1 MNESRASWTT
11 TLVVGVISLLPR
23 LYAALAFSREPVW
36 DGHYYDYGAR
46 RIAQGLGYSDDL
58 MMGAATL
65 WRPWCHYPVGYSG
78 FLAFL
83 YSIFGNGQ
91 FIAPVANALLGA
103 WAVMITHRIGIHW
116 LSPRRAIV
124 AALLCGTSLEL
135 ILYSPVVMTEVLAM
149 TLPMTA
155 IWIAVVW
162 GKRLSAAVATGAV
175 LGFGTLVQPQTILL
189 APLLGAV
196 MGGWSLGIRKIL
208 WMSFLTTAVALC
220 VVSPWTIRNCR
231 VMDGCAWVSTNGGWN
246 LAIGA
251 FPRATGRFETLKA
264 SDGCAVV
271 TGQVQQ
277 DRCWA
282 SLGMSW
288 IKQDFSR
295 WLRLAPLKLG
305 HCFDHAS
312 FAVEYL
318 GQADPQ
324 LWSEPVRQRW
334 RDWLTTAHRLLLS
347 VAAFGFVAF
356 RVRDAKGF
364 VVETGLRMIVA
375 GFVAYAWS
383 EDQPSFWP
391 LAICIVATGLIPRKS
406 APALGTAGMALT
418 ISFLLFVVT
427 HVIFFGEDRYHV
439 RLIPMMCLLAA
450 ACFRPSRNVDEDS
463 LSRSPTAEAKA

>member
-251 FPRATGRFETLKA
+251 FPRATGRFETPKA
-264 SDGCAVV
+264 SDGCAV
-271 TGQVQQ
+271 
-277 DRCWA
+277 
-282 SLGMSW
+282 
-288 IKQDFSR
+288 
-295 WLRLAPLKLG
+295 
-305 HCFDHAS
+305 
-312 FAVEYL
+312 
-318 GQADPQ
+318 
-324 LWSEPVRQRW
+324 
-334 RDWLTTAHRLLLS
+334 
-347 VAAFGFVAF
+347 
-356 RVRDAKGF
+356 
-364 VVETGLRMIVA
+364 
-375 GFVAYAWS
+375 
-383 EDQPSFWP
+383 
-391 LAICIVATGLIPRKS
+391 
-406 APALGTAGMALT
+406 
-418 ISFLLFVVT
+418 
-427 HVIFFGEDRYHV
+427 
-439 RLIPMMCLLAA
+439 
-450 ACFRPSRNVDEDS
+450 
-463 LSRSPTAEAKA
+463 